1 MPPSTLT
8 PALSSL
14 PATVPYGWM
23 LAALALGVG
32 SVTLLTAPLPLHPA
46 LRGGAGL
53 SALVLGLTCLSQ
65 ALSRLPAGG
74 AQILGFGLGGGLLT
88 VLIGLLLAALPT
100 PPLPLP
106 LPLPLKDPAR

>member
-23 LAALALGVG
+23 LAALVLGVS
-32 SVTLLTAPLPLHPA
+32 SVALLTTPLPLRPA

-106 LPLPLKDPAR
+106 LPLKDPAR